1 MLAFGQQ
8 GVLRVHVHRLD
19 PSNLGRLPIRR
30 LPIRLRHL
38 PILEALE
45 HSAPRDACV
54 ALPQART
61 VEECQL
67 LELLFF

>member
-8 GVLRVHVHRLD
+8 GGPHVHRRLD
-19 PSNLGRLPIRR
+19 SSNLGR
-30 LPIRLRHL
+30 IRLRRQRMGHIRRL

-45 HSAPRDACV
+45 HSARRDASV
-54 ALPQART
+54 PLPQTRS

-67 LELLFF
+67 LELLFL